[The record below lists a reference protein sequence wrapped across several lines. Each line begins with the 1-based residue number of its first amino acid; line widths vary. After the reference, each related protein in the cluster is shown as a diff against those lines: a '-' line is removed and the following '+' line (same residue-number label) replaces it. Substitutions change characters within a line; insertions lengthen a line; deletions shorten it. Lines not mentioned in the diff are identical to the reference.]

1 MTRRRKQKMEREE
14 EKDVVVSR
22 KDIRR
27 RVRREM

>member
-22 KDIRR
+22 KGIRR